1 MPDYYAGKKG
11 RMVVQGLSDDL
22 LRMESW
28 SYQQDRSNVDI
39 TNSLSFGKDQ
49 FIPNLQSGR
58 IRGSGFVTNTLVTTI
73 SSNDLRTGQEVKF
86 DLYFDKD
93 GNVGFKDIDAIID
106 DFEFEVTV
114 DGASRWRVTAS
125 VSEPRI

>member
-28 SYQQDRSNVDI
+28 TYQEDRSNVEI

-49 FIPNLQSGR
+49 FIQNLQSGR

-73 SSNDLRTGQEVKF
+73 QGNDLMTGQEVKF
-86 DLYFDKD
+86 DLYFDKA

-106 DFEFEVTV
+106 EFEFEVSV
-114 DGASRWRVTAS
+114 DGTSKWRVTAS